1 MEEESHLPI
10 EMKNM
15 EIIKDND
22 KINLYNN
29 EELVETYTFSSD
41 IDFKQLINFLIS
53 KNLQEKY
60 TIDKEFDDK
69 TPEEEGLISLIKDI
83 LSDYNKKVDDYETFL
98 KNEQKK
104 DNK

>member
-1 MEEESHLPI
+1 
-10 EMKNM
+10 M

-22 KINLYNN
+22 KISLYNN

-83 LSDYNKKVDDYETFL
+83 LSDYNKKVDDYKTFL

>member
-1 MEEESHLPI
+1 
-10 EMKNM
+10 M

-22 KINLYNN
+22 KISLYNN

>member
-1 MEEESHLPI
+1 
-10 EMKNM
+10 M

>member
-1 MEEESHLPI
+1 
-10 EMKNM
+10 M

-69 TPEEEGLISLIKDI
+69 TPEEEGLTSLIKDI